1 MQGSWLSLQP
11 AYSVELGGTTRVVNE
26 AFSELSLAG
35 WIAVVLVY
43 MVMAVQY
50 ESLLYPLIV
59 MFTLPLAGI
68 GAIGFMTLTGQSVSI
83 TAIIGLIILAGIVVN
98 NGIVLVDFIN
108 QLKARGMTTGEAVRK
123 AGRARLR
130 PILDRLRTHG

>member
-1 MQGSWLSLQP
+1 
-11 AYSVELGGTTRVVNE
+11 
-26 AFSELSLAG
+26 
-35 WIAVVLVY
+35 

-123 AGRARLR
+123 AAERA
-130 PILDRLRTHG
+130 